1 MSDSLIIH
9 LLYVMYRST
18 GADRTAARF
27 LLRQLWAGVR
37 VAADV
42 ERMARQAAEELGE
55 EVGEAVRHICRNA
68 GLCD

>member
-1 MSDSLIIH
+1 VSDSLVIH

-27 LLRQLWAGVR
+27 LLRQLWNGVR

-42 ERMARQAAEELGE
+42 DRMALQAAEEMGE
-55 EVGEAVRHICRNA
+55 EVGEAVRGICRDA
-68 GLCD
+68 GICD